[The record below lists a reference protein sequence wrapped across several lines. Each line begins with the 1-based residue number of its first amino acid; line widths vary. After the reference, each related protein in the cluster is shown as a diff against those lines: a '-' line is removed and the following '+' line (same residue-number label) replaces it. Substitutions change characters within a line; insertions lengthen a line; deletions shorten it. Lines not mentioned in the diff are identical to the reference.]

1 MFRGVFGECTPVLL
15 LAESND
21 SLREPV
27 HLSFVVPPPREQPQ
41 LRTAALAWAP
51 GLTGCS
57 DGETD
62 CIVSLCLPWALEHK
76 RAGEGWVKIRAV
88 SLSRSRHTS
97 VRSTCR
103 GDSAHLPDNY
113 VQHSAS
119 WLQNRPGHKTIWHRP
134 NTEAHTRTQHSQK
147 GFGHWSQ
154 A

>member
-1 MFRGVFGECTPVLL
+1 MFRGVFGECTTVLL

-27 HLSFVVPPPREQPQ
+27 HLSFVVPPPRQQPQ
-41 LRTAALAWAP
+41 LKTAALSSRPYRLFRWR
-51 GLTGCS
+51 
-57 DGETD
+57 ETD
-62 CIVSLCLPWALEHK
+62 STVSLCLPWALQHK

-88 SLSRSRHTS
+88 SLSRSRHAS
-97 VRSTCR
+97 VRSKCR

-113 VQHSAS
+113 VHHSAS
-119 WLQNRPGHKTIWHRP
+119 WLRNRPGHKTIWHLP

-147 GFGHWSQ
+147 GFGLRSQ